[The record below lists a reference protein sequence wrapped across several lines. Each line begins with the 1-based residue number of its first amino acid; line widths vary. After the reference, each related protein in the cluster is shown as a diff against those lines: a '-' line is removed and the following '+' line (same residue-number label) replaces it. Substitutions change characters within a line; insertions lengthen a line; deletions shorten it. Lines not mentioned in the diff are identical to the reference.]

1 MNDAIMRERNQ
12 SIQVIVQFRG
22 PCHEE
27 YPGEERIGT
36 SMRVLYGA
44 KTSTNKPGLVQI
56 LSKYTKKK
64 KLLRFIRNI
73 TVDIY
78 DYRYLSHSAVCGWH
92 RWIRSVTIHKILTFT
107 FLPGFERAVSVS

>member
-1 MNDAIMRERNQ
+1 MRERNQ
-12 SIQVIVQFRG
+12 SIQVTVQFRG
-22 PCHEE
+22 GIILEE

-44 KTSTNKPGLVQI
+44 ETSTNKPGLVQI
-56 LSKYTKKK
+56 LSKYTIVV
-64 KLLRFIRNI
+64 KLLRFIRNL

-78 DYRYLSHSAVCGWH
+78 DYRYLSHSAACGWH